1 MEVRP
6 ATIAD
11 IERCKRLDGSYSTGY
26 IWHMDESIRPDEV
39 SVGFR
44 RVRLPR
50 TVEARDPRCDDDLF
64 EVWQNSRCF
73 LVADEL
79 GVVLGYLSMVVRRDN
94 WQGWI
99 EHLVVH
105 RPYRRR
111 GAQYAPGRRR
121 GLGAKQRAA
130 GRDCRSA
137 EQERSGDEPL
147 TAPRICFPGLC
158 RWLFRQ
164 RRSGIS
170 LLTPP
175 VIKPGQAPLF
185 DSARLRKV

>member
-11 IERCKRLDGSYSTGY
+11 IERCKHLDGGYSTGY
-26 IWHMDESIRPDEV
+26 IWHMDESVRPDEV

-50 TVEARDPRCDDDLF
+50 TVEARDPRCDEDLF

-111 GAQYAPGRRR
+111 GVASMLLEGGEVWARSSALRGVTAVVQSKNDPATSLFPQRGYAFR
-121 GLGAKQRAA
+121 GYIDGYF
-130 GRDCRSA
+130 D
-137 EQERSGDEPL
+137 SGDL
-147 TAPRICFPGLC
+147 GLVY
-158 RWLFRQ
+158 
-164 RRSGIS
+164 S
-170 LLTPP
+170 LHL
-175 VIKPGQAPLF
+175 
-185 DSARLRKV
+185 